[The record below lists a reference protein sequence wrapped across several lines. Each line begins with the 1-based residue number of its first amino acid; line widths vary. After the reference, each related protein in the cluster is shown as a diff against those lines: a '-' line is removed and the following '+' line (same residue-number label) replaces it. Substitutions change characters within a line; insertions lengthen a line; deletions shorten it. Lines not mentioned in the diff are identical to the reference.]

1 MTQLV
6 SRLYG
11 ALGRKTHPVIH
22 AFEGQFHGFN
32 DPLAFSFW
40 PSAAEGGPAA
50 RFRLVLTEW
59 SELAA
64 ETGDHATAYRL
75 SRRALDLR

>member
-1 MTQLV
+1 VDALV
-6 SRLYG
+6 TLARTARRQGDVKL
-11 ALGRKTHPVIH
+11 AFATLGR
-22 AFEGQFHGFN
+22 A
-32 DPLAFSFW
+32 
-40 PSAAEGGPAA
+40 SAIAEGGPAA

-64 ETGDHATAYRL
+64 ETGDHATAYQL